1 MNNGWIVLFYIR
13 CFNWLMSAEK
23 IIISEGNNLPPL
35 ETPIFNEEKVIK
47 KRVDINDLLTRVRE
61 KKKKENQTNLVFFGL
76 FASIICVV
84 GIILSF

>member
-1 MNNGWIVLFYIR
+1 
-13 CFNWLMSAEK
+13 
-23 IIISEGNNLPPL
+23 
-35 ETPIFNEEKVIK
+35 
-47 KRVDINDLLTRVRE
+47 TRVRE